1 MDRQN
6 LNEKIE
12 MIKNWLGAGSLNI
25 FGLPMSGKDT
35 VGMRLAED
43 LQAKF
48 LSSGI
53 IIRAYEA
60 EQDED
65 MTGSGKLIP
74 TNTFYDIILPYF
86 SRKELQND
94 SLILSS
100 VGRWSGEE
108 DKIMEAARV
117 GGHEIKAVIM
127 LDLTEEEVKK
137 RFRAAKELN
146 DRGGRA
152 DDANMEVFETRLAEF
167 REKTMPVLNHYDELK
182 MLIKVPANQSRD
194 EVYNTVIKKLIEF
207 IRQKTSSISF

>member
-1 MDRQN
+1 MN
-6 LNEKIE
+6 LNEKLE
-12 MIKNWLGAGSLNI
+12 KIKSWLGTGSLNI

-60 EQDED
+60 EQNED

-86 SRKELQND
+86 SREELRND
-94 SLILSS
+94 SLVLSS

-108 DKIMEAARV
+108 DKIVEAAKA
-117 GGHEIKAVIM
+117 GGHEIKAVVM
-127 LDLTEEEVKK
+127 LDLTEEEVKN
-137 RFRAAKELN
+137 RFEAAKELN
-146 DRGGRA
+146 DRGERA
-152 DDANMEVFETRLAEF
+152 DDANIEVFETRLAEF

-182 MLIKVPANQSRD
+182 MLVKVPASGSRD
-194 EVYNTVIKKLIEF
+194 EVYTNVIDRLVEF
-207 IRQKTSSISF
+207 IDSL

>member
-1 MDRQN
+1 MN
-6 LNEKIE
+6 LNEKLKK
-12 MIKNWLGAGSLNI
+12 IKSWLGTGSLNI

-60 EQDED
+60 EQNED

-86 SRKELQND
+86 SREELRND
-94 SLILSS
+94 SLVLSS

-108 DKIMEAARV
+108 DKIMEAAKA
-117 GGHEIKAVIM
+117 GGHEIKAVVL
-127 LDLTEEEVKK
+127 LDLTEEEVKN
-137 RFRAAKELN
+137 RFEAAKELN
-146 DRGGRA
+146 DRGERA
-152 DDANMEVFETRLAEF
+152 DDANIEVFETRLAEF

-182 MLIKVPANQSRD
+182 MLVKVPASRSRD
-194 EVYNTVIKKLIEF
+194 EVYTNVVDRLVEF
-207 IRQKTSSISF
+207 IDSL

>member
-1 MDRQN
+1 MN
-6 LNEKIE
+6 LNEKLE
-12 MIKNWLGAGSLNI
+12 NIKSWLGTGSLNI

-60 EQDED
+60 EQNED

-86 SRKELQND
+86 SREELRND
-94 SLILSS
+94 SMVLSS

-108 DKIMEAARV
+108 DKIMEAAKA
-117 GGHEIKAVIM
+117 GGHEIKAVVM
-127 LDLTEEEVKK
+127 LDLTEEEVKN
-137 RFRAAKELN
+137 RFAAAKELN
-146 DRGGRA
+146 DRGERA
-152 DDANMEVFETRLAEF
+152 DDANIEVFETRLAEF

-182 MLIKVPANQSRD
+182 MLVKVPAIGSRD
-194 EVYNTVIKKLIEF
+194 EVYTNVINRLVEF
-207 IRQKTSSISF
+207 IDSL

>member
-1 MDRQN
+1 MEKQS
-6 LNEKIE
+6 LNEKLEI
-12 MIKNWLGAGSLNI
+12 IRNWLGTGSLNI

-60 EQDED
+60 EQNED

-86 SRKELQND
+86 SREELRND
-94 SLILSS
+94 SLVLSS

-108 DKIMEAARV
+108 DKIMEAAKT
-117 GGHEIKAVIM
+117 GGHEIKAVVM
-127 LDLTEEEVKK
+127 LDLTEEEVKN
-137 RFRAAKELN
+137 RFEAAKELN
-146 DRGGRA
+146 DRGERA
-152 DDANMEVFETRLAEF
+152 DDANIEVFETRLAEF

-182 MLIKVPANQSRD
+182 VLVKVPASGSRD
-194 EVYNTVIKKLIEF
+194 EVYTNVIDRLVEF
-207 IRQKTSSISF
+207 IDSL

>member
-1 MDRQN
+1 MN
-6 LNEKIE
+6 LNEKLGK
-12 MIKNWLGAGSLNI
+12 IKSWLGTGSLNI

-60 EQDED
+60 EQNED

-86 SRKELQND
+86 SREELRND
-94 SLILSS
+94 SLVLSS

-108 DKIMEAARV
+108 DKIMEAAKA
-117 GGHEIKAVIM
+117 GGHEIKAVVL
-127 LDLTEEEVKK
+127 LDLTEEEVKN
-137 RFRAAKELN
+137 RFEAAKELN
-146 DRGGRA
+146 DRGERA
-152 DDANMEVFETRLAEF
+152 DDANIEVFETRLAEF

-182 MLIKVPANQSRD
+182 MLVKVPAIGSRD
-194 EVYNTVIKKLIEF
+194 EVYANVIDRLVEF
-207 IRQKTSSISF
+207 IETEY

>member
-1 MDRQN
+1 MEKMN

-12 MIKNWLGAGSLNI
+12 KIKSWLGTGSLNI

-60 EQDED
+60 EQNED

-86 SRKELQND
+86 SREELRND
-94 SLILSS
+94 SLVLSS

-108 DKIMEAARV
+108 DKIMEAAKA
-117 GGHEIKAVIM
+117 GGHEIKAVVL
-127 LDLTEEEVKK
+127 LDLTEEEVKN
-137 RFRAAKELN
+137 RFEAAKELN
-146 DRGGRA
+146 DRGERA
-152 DDANMEVFETRLAEF
+152 DDVNIEVFETRLAEF

-182 MLIKVPANQSRD
+182 MLVKVPASGSRD
-194 EVYNTVIKKLIEF
+194 EVYTNVIDRLVEF
-207 IRQKTSSISF
+207 IDSL

>member
-1 MDRQN
+1 MEKMN
-6 LNEKIE
+6 LNKKLEKI
-12 MIKNWLGAGSLNI
+12 KSWLGTGSLNI

-60 EQDED
+60 KQNED

-86 SRKELQND
+86 SREELRND
-94 SLILSS
+94 SLVLSS

-108 DKIMEAARV
+108 DKIMEAAKA
-117 GGHEIKAVIM
+117 GGHEIKAVVL
-127 LDLTEEEVKK
+127 LDLTEEEVKN
-137 RFRAAKELN
+137 RFEVAKELN
-146 DRGGRA
+146 DRGERA
-152 DDANMEVFETRLAEF
+152 DDANIEVFETRLAEF

-182 MLIKVPANQSRD
+182 MLVKVPASGSRD
-194 EVYNTVIKKLIEF
+194 EVYTNVIDRLVEF
-207 IRQKTSSISF
+207 IDSL

>member
-1 MDRQN
+1 MEKMN
-6 LNEKIE
+6 LNEKLE
-12 MIKNWLGAGSLNI
+12 KIKSWLGTGSLNI

-60 EQDED
+60 EQNED

-86 SRKELQND
+86 SREELRND
-94 SLILSS
+94 SLVLSS

-108 DKIMEAARV
+108 DKIMEAAKA
-117 GGHEIKAVIM
+117 GGHEIKTVVL
-127 LDLTEEEVKK
+127 LDLTEEEVKN
-137 RFRAAKELN
+137 RFEAAKDLN
-146 DRGGRA
+146 DRGERA
-152 DDANMEVFETRLAEF
+152 DDANIEVFETRLAEF

-182 MLIKVPANQSRD
+182 MLVKVPASGSRD
-194 EVYNTVIKKLIEF
+194 EVYTNVIDRLVEF
-207 IRQKTSSISF
+207 IDSL

>member
-1 MDRQN
+1 MEKMN
-6 LNEKIE
+6 LNEKLEKIRS
-12 MIKNWLGAGSLNI
+12 WLGTGSLNI

-43 LQAKF
+43 LKAKF

-60 EQDED
+60 EQNED

-86 SRKELQND
+86 SREELRND
-94 SLILSS
+94 SLVLSS

-108 DKIMEAARV
+108 DKIMEAAKA

-127 LDLTEEEVKK
+127 LDLTEEEVKN
-137 RFRAAKELN
+137 RFEAAKELN
-146 DRGGRA
+146 DRGERA
-152 DDANMEVFETRLAEF
+152 DDANIEVFETRLAEF

-182 MLIKVPANQSRD
+182 MLVKVPAIGSRD
-194 EVYNTVIKKLIEF
+194 EVYVNVIDRLVEF
-207 IRQKTSSISF
+207 IGSL

>member
-1 MDRQN
+1 MN
-6 LNEKIE
+6 LNKKLEKI
-12 MIKNWLGAGSLNI
+12 KSWLGTGSLNI

-60 EQDED
+60 EQNED

-86 SRKELQND
+86 SREELHND
-94 SLILSS
+94 SLVLSS

-108 DKIMEAARV
+108 DKIMEAAKA
-117 GGHEIKAVIM
+117 GGHEIKAVVL
-127 LDLTEEEVKK
+127 LDLTEEEVKN
-137 RFRAAKELN
+137 RFEAAKELN
-146 DRGGRA
+146 DRGERA
-152 DDANMEVFETRLAEF
+152 DDANIEVFETRLAEF

-182 MLIKVPANQSRD
+182 MLVKVPASGSRD
-194 EVYNTVIKKLIEF
+194 EVYANMIERLVDF
-207 IRQKTSSISF
+207 IDSL

>member
-1 MDRQN
+1 MN
-6 LNEKIE
+6 LNEKLE
-12 MIKNWLGAGSLNI
+12 KIKSWLGTGSLNI

-60 EQDED
+60 EQNED

-86 SRKELQND
+86 SREELRDD
-94 SLILSS
+94 SLVLSS

-108 DKIMEAARV
+108 DKIMEAAKA
-117 GGHEIKAVIM
+117 GGHEIKAVVM
-127 LDLTEEEVKK
+127 LDLTEEEVKE
-137 RFRAAKELN
+137 RFEAAKLLN
-146 DRGGRA
+146 DRGERA
-152 DDANMEVFETRLAEF
+152 DDSNIEVFETRLAEF

-182 MLIKVPANQSRD
+182 MLVKVHASGSRD
-194 EVYNTVIKKLIEF
+194 EVYTNVIDRLVEF
-207 IRQKTSSISF
+207 IDSL

>member
-1 MDRQN
+1 MEKMN
-6 LNEKIE
+6 LNEKLE
-12 MIKNWLGAGSLNI
+12 KIKSWLETGSLNI

-60 EQDED
+60 EQNDD

-86 SRKELQND
+86 SREELSND
-94 SLILSS
+94 SLVLSS

-108 DKIMEAARV
+108 DKIMEAAKA
-117 GGHEIKAVIM
+117 GGHEIKAVVM
-127 LDLTEEEVKK
+127 LDLTEEEVKN
-137 RFRAAKELN
+137 RFEAAKILN
-146 DRGGRA
+146 DRGERA
-152 DDANMEVFETRLAEF
+152 DDSNIEVFETRLAEF

-182 MLIKVPANQSRD
+182 MLVKVPAIGSRD
-194 EVYNTVIKKLIEF
+194 EVYTNVIDRLVEF
-207 IRQKTSSISF
+207 IDSL

>member
-1 MDRQN
+1 MN
-6 LNEKIE
+6 LSEKLVK
-12 MIKNWLGAGSLNI
+12 IKNWLGTGSLNI

-35 VGMRLAED
+35 VGMRVAED

-60 EQDED
+60 EQNED

-86 SRKELQND
+86 SREELRND
-94 SLILSS
+94 SLVLSS

-108 DKIMEAARV
+108 DKIMEAAKA
-117 GGHEIKAVIM
+117 GGHEIKAVVL
-127 LDLTEEEVKK
+127 LDLTEEEVKN
-137 RFRAAKELN
+137 RFEAAKILN
-146 DRGGRA
+146 DRGERA
-152 DDANMEVFETRLAEF
+152 DDSNIEVFETRLAEF

-182 MLIKVPANQSRD
+182 MLVKVPASGSRD
-194 EVYNTVIKKLIEF
+194 EVYTNVIDRLVEF
-207 IRQKTSSISF
+207 IGSL

>member
-1 MDRQN
+1 MEKMN
-6 LNEKIE
+6 LNEKLE
-12 MIKNWLGAGSLNI
+12 KIKSWLGTGSLNI

-60 EQDED
+60 EQNED

-86 SRKELQND
+86 SREELRND
-94 SLILSS
+94 SLVLSS

-108 DKIMEAARV
+108 DKIMEAAKA
-117 GGHEIKAVIM
+117 GGHEIKAVVL
-127 LDLTEEEVKK
+127 LDLTEEEVKN
-137 RFRAAKELN
+137 RFEAAKELN
-146 DRGGRA
+146 DRGERA
-152 DDANMEVFETRLAEF
+152 DDANIEVFETRLAEF

-182 MLIKVPANQSRD
+182 MLVKVPAIGSRD
-194 EVYNTVIKKLIEF
+194 EVYTNVIDRLIEF
-207 IRQKTSSISF
+207 IGSL

>member
-1 MDRQN
+1 MN
-6 LNEKIE
+6 LNEKLE
-12 MIKNWLGAGSLNI
+12 KIKSWLGTGSLNI

-60 EQDED
+60 EQNED

-86 SRKELQND
+86 SREELRND
-94 SLILSS
+94 SLVLSS

-108 DKIMEAARV
+108 DKIMEAAKA
-117 GGHEIKAVIM
+117 GGHEIKAVVL
-127 LDLTEEEVKK
+127 LDLTEEEVKN
-137 RFRAAKELN
+137 RFEAAKDLN
-146 DRGGRA
+146 DRGERA
-152 DDANMEVFETRLAEF
+152 DDANIEVFETRLAEF

-182 MLIKVPANQSRD
+182 MLVKVPASGSRD
-194 EVYNTVIKKLIEF
+194 EVYTNVIDRLVEF
-207 IRQKTSSISF
+207 IDSL

>member
-1 MDRQN
+1 MEKMN
-6 LNEKIE
+6 LNEKLE
-12 MIKNWLGAGSLNI
+12 KIKSWLGTGSLNI

-35 VGMRLAED
+35 VGMRLAEN

-60 EQDED
+60 EQNED

-86 SRKELQND
+86 SREELSND
-94 SLILSS
+94 SLVLSS

-108 DKIMEAARV
+108 DKIMEAAKA
-117 GGHEIKAVIM
+117 GGHEIKAVVM
-127 LDLTEEEVKK
+127 LDLTEEEVKN
-137 RFRAAKELN
+137 RFEAAKELN
-146 DRGGRA
+146 DRGERA
-152 DDANMEVFETRLAEF
+152 DDANIEVFETRLAEF

-182 MLIKVPANQSRD
+182 MLVKVPASGSRD
-194 EVYNTVIKKLIEF
+194 EVYTNVIDRLVEF
-207 IRQKTSSISF
+207 IDSL

>member
-1 MDRQN
+1 MEKMN
-6 LNEKIE
+6 LNEKLE
-12 MIKNWLGAGSLNI
+12 KIKSWLGTGSLNI

-60 EQDED
+60 EQNED

-86 SRKELQND
+86 SREELRND
-94 SLILSS
+94 SLVLSS

-108 DKIMEAARV
+108 DKIMEAAKT
-117 GGHEIKAVIM
+117 GGHDIKAVVM
-127 LDLTEEEVKK
+127 LDLTEEEVKN
-137 RFRAAKELN
+137 RFEAAK
-146 DRGGRA
+146 
-152 DDANMEVFETRLAEF
+152 DDANIEVFETRLAEF

-182 MLIKVPANQSRD
+182 MLVKVPAIGSRD
-194 EVYNTVIKKLIEF
+194 EVYANVIDRLVEF
-207 IRQKTSSISF
+207 IDSL

>member
-1 MDRQN
+1 MEKMN
-6 LNEKIE
+6 LNEKLE
-12 MIKNWLGAGSLNI
+12 KIKSWLGTGSLNI

-43 LQAKF
+43 LKAKF

-60 EQDED
+60 EQNED

-86 SRKELQND
+86 SREELRND
-94 SLILSS
+94 SLVLSS

-108 DKIMEAARV
+108 DKIMEAAKA
-117 GGHEIKAVIM
+117 GGHEIKAVVL
-127 LDLTEEEVKK
+127 LDLTEEEVKN
-137 RFRAAKELN
+137 RFEAAKELN
-146 DRGGRA
+146 DRGERA
-152 DDANMEVFETRLAEF
+152 DDANIEVFETRLAEF

-182 MLIKVPANQSRD
+182 MLVRVPAIGSRD
-194 EVYNTVIKKLIEF
+194 EVYTNVIDRLVEF
-207 IRQKTSSISF
+207 IGSL

>member
-1 MDRQN
+1 MEKMN
-6 LNEKIE
+6 LNEKLE
-12 MIKNWLGAGSLNI
+12 KIKGWLKTGSLNI

-43 LQAKF
+43 LQSKF

-60 EQDED
+60 EQNED

-86 SRKELQND
+86 SREELRND
-94 SLILSS
+94 SLVLSS

-108 DKIMEAARV
+108 DKIMEAAKA
-117 GGHEIKAVIM
+117 GGHEIKAVVM
-127 LDLTEEEVKK
+127 LDLTEEEVKN
-137 RFRAAKELN
+137 RFEAAKELN
-146 DRGGRA
+146 DRGERA
-152 DDANMEVFETRLAEF
+152 DDANIEVFETRLAEF

-182 MLIKVPANQSRD
+182 MLVRVPAIGSRD
-194 EVYNTVIKKLIEF
+194 EVYANVIDRLVEF
-207 IRQKTSSISF
+207 IDSL

>member
-1 MDRQN
+1 MN
-6 LNEKIE
+6 FNEKLE
-12 MIKNWLGAGSLNI
+12 KIKSWLGTGSLNI

-35 VGMRLAED
+35 VGMRLAEN

-60 EQDED
+60 EQNED

-86 SRKELQND
+86 SREELSND
-94 SLILSS
+94 SLVLSS

-108 DKIMEAARV
+108 DKIMEAAKA
-117 GGHEIKAVIM
+117 GGHEIKAVVM
-127 LDLTEEEVKK
+127 LDLTEEEVKN
-137 RFRAAKELN
+137 RFEAAKELN
-146 DRGGRA
+146 DRGERA
-152 DDANMEVFETRLAEF
+152 DDANIEVFETRLAEF

-182 MLIKVPANQSRD
+182 MLVRVPAIGSRD
-194 EVYNTVIKKLIEF
+194 EVYTNVIDRLVEF
-207 IRQKTSSISF
+207 IGSL